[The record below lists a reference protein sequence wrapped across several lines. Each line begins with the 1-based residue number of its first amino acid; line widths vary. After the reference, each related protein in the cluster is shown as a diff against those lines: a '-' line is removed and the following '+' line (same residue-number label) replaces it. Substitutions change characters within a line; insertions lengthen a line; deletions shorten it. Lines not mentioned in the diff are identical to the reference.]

1 MKKWLLVLMALLAI
15 GLVFTGC
22 PTDSDDDGEKSTVN
36 WVKLPD
42 DEIVYGVGYAGSGV
56 YDAGTAVKQADGSY
70 RVTIKYTAGNE
81 KSQFAI
87 GGPLGFGPDYSVTI
101 DLDPLNDA
109 VDKPS
114 RLIVIPGPA
123 LPTDNDPQAGA
134 DWGKAFDT
142 GASTEYNLS
151 GTKIATNAGVGNNP
165 DSVIHSLVIW
175 LYFDQTKSGTYT
187 FDIKEAKVGDTLLTA
202 TEAEAPPIVGAAA
215 YLVPWAQQANI
226 TPAIAG
232 MNYRIEKNFTAASG
246 TNNIEIDIKFPDAD
260 VGKTYEFLVSASA
273 YAGNTTNL
281 LPAAQMTGAY
291 VYAGSSETRQTSV
304 STADGTSGYYK
315 IKAKVVDY
323 ETLFGANGK
332 GIKLFLPF
340 AAASGVT
347 RYVLIFNFPKDYVT
361 TP

>member
-1 MKKWLLVLMALLAI
+1 M
-15 GLVFTGC
+15 
-22 PTDSDDDGEKSTVN
+22 
-36 WVKLPD
+36 
-42 DEIVYGVGYAGSGV
+42 
-56 YDAGTAVKQADGSY
+56 
-70 RVTIKYTAGNE
+70 
-81 KSQFAI
+81 
-87 GGPLGFGPDYSVTI
+87 
-101 DLDPLNDA
+101 
-109 VDKPS
+109 
-114 RLIVIPGPA
+114 
-123 LPTDNDPQAGA
+123 
-134 DWGKAFDT
+134 
-142 GASTEYNLS
+142 
-151 GTKIATNAGVGNNP
+151 GNNP

-215 YLVPWAQQANI
+215 YLVPWAAQTDI

-246 TNNIEIDIKFPDAD
+246 KNNIEIDIKFPDAD

-273 YAGNTTNL
+273 YAGDTTNL

-291 VYAGSSETRQTSV
+291 VYEGSSETRQTSV